1 MQMRL
6 DTSDFQLAVTGQ
18 LSKWRS
24 GVSESVV
31 RANRGV
37 LESTG
42 QFAKRTLRAD
52 LRQAGLSALE
62 KTWQTEIYPRR
73 GLAWE
78 PALRI
83 FSKAEVIVSAFDEGP
98 TITPIGDGMLA
109 IPIPGGFA
117 EDFPNPKGPDDKV
130 DYARRKFGD
139 RLFVIPAN
147 GNRPAILAAEMVG
160 VSKGGR
166 LGPRKKTKTGKF
178 TKGTQTAMLF
188 FLVPQVRLPKL
199 LDIQRD
205 FRRIEQYLIEQYPRE
220 LARELREAGIS

>member
-1 MQMRL
+1 MKMRL
-6 DTSDFQLAVTGQ
+6 DASDFTLALNGQ
-18 LSKWRS
+18 LSKWRA
-24 GVSESVV
+24 GVGEAVV
-31 RANRGV
+31 RANRGA
-37 LESTG
+37 LEATSD
-42 QFAKRTLRAD
+42 FAKRTLRAD
-52 LRQAGLSALE
+52 LREAGLGALE
-62 KTWQTEIYPRR
+62 KTWQTDIYPRK
-73 GLAWE
+73 GLAYE

-83 FSKAEVIVSAFDEGP
+83 YSKAEVIVSAFDEGP
-98 TITPIGDGMLA
+98 TIKPTGDGMLA

-147 GNRPAILAAEMVG
+147 GNRPAILAAELVG

-188 FLVPQVRLPKL
+188 YLVPQARLPKL
-199 LDIQRD
+199 LDIRRD
-205 FRRIEQYLIEQYPRE
+205 FRRIEKFLIEEYPRA
-220 LARELREAGIS
+220 LKRELREVGIL

>member
-6 DTSDFQLAVTGQ
+6 DTSDFKLALGGN
-18 LSKWRS
+18 LSKWRE
-24 GVSESVV
+24 GVALAVL
-31 RANRGV
+31 RANRGA
-37 LESTG
+37 LEATEAFG
-42 QFAKRTLRAD
+42 KKTLRAD
-52 LRQAGLSALE
+52 LRRAGLNALE
-62 KTWQTEIYPRR
+62 KTWQGDLYPRK
-73 GLAWE
+73 GLAFE

-83 FSKAEVIVSAFDEGP
+83 YSKAEVIVSAFDEGP
-98 TITPIGDGMLA
+98 TIKPTGDGLLA

-188 FLVPQVRLPKL
+188 YLVPQATLPKL
-199 LDIQRD
+199 LDIRRD
-205 FRRIEQYLIEQYPRE
+205 FRRIEKFLIEEYPRQ
-220 LARELREAGIS
+220 LSKELRAAGIS